1 MLVSPH
7 PYASHSQGPRR
18 SWRFCYLPPY
28 KHLSVTAGVGSWED
42 MVSRKSEIRLE
53 ISQVTN
59 SLSVDS
65 RSSLHLAQLLNC
77 LSVIWLGHKSHRDIP
92 KCGHWRCKDHRS
104 SEGTQR
110 GSDSLSNWQRN
121 QTISL
126 VTLKFCSLQNW
137 LPHFLCGSV
146 SKLEAGPPISLL
158 PYMEGKSITDLRVF
172 SANLTSMSSQGLAPH
187 YWVRLTHLLRPE
199 KTGRTH
205 CVSSWSCRTDT
216 NQHAIRVGIFL
227 FVTMLWVAH
236 SECHFPL
243 LGHTTLPY
251 LPEKR
256 M

>member
-1 MLVSPH
+1 MLVSPQ
-7 PYASHSQGPRR
+7 PYASYSQGPRR
-18 SWRFCYLPPY
+18 SWSFCYLPPY

-77 LSVIWLGHKSHRDIP
+77 LSVIWLGCQSHRDIP
-92 KCGHWRCKDHRS
+92 KHGHWRHKDHRS
-104 SEGTQR
+104 SEGTER

-126 VTLKFCSLQNW
+126 VALKFCSLQNW

-146 SKLEAGPPISLL
+146 SKLEAVPPISLL
-158 PYMEGKSITDLRVF
+158 PYMEGKSITDLRV
-172 SANLTSMSSQGLAPH
+172 SSGRAALQYWPANLPSMSSQGLAPH

-199 KTGRTH
+199 KPGRTH
-205 CVSSWSCRTDT
+205 CVSSWSCRTDK
-216 NQHAIRVGIFL
+216 NQHAITMGIL
-227 FVTMLWVAH
+227 FCLLL
-236 SECHFPL
+236 HF
-243 LGHTTLPY
+243 G
-251 LPEKR
+251 
-256 M
+256 